1 MEIISIV
8 LIFVLG
14 VLYGRLLKST
24 VNWLNIDGFQIDK
37 HDLKMELFCIGSW
50 YWGAFALQP
59 MEGTIFA
66 LLAGVLFAVSWID
79 FHTYQIPLLFV
90 IVGSVIVIF
99 GVISDVVTL
108 KSAIYGVLVGSV
120 IPLTLIGLTYLI
132 TKRQGMGYGDIQ
144 LGFVCLIWL
153 GPVRMALTLFGASL
167 LSLIPDKTSQTIK
180 LNSEAP
186 NSVRAI
192 LTGPSQIKHTKPSCI
207 SPYPIPCLFVI
218 KYVSPIRVSG
228 ITEPTSTP

>member
-66 LLAGVLFAVSWID
+66 LLSGILFAISWID

-99 GVISDVVTL
+99 GVIVDVTTI

-120 IPLTLIGLTYLI
+120 IPLTLIGLIYLI

-144 LGFVCLIWL
+144 LGFVLGVWL

-167 LSLIPDKTSQTIK
+167 LSLIVW
-180 LNSEAP
+180 L
-186 NSVRAI
+186 V
-192 LTGPSQIKHTKPSCI
+192 L
-207 SPYPIPCLFVI
+207 
-218 KYVSPIRVSG
+218 SG
-228 ITEPTSTP
+228 IKGFERDRALPFAPYLAIAGLGTFIGSVYFPSLFHYLILY

>member
-24 VNWLNIDGFQIDK
+24 VNWLNIDGFQIDM

-66 LLAGVLFAVSWID
+66 LLSGILFAISWID

-144 LGFVCLIWL
+144 LGFVLGIWL

-167 LSLIPDKTSQTIK
+167 LSLIVW
-180 LNSEAP
+180 L
-186 NSVRAI
+186 V
-192 LTGPSQIKHTKPSCI
+192 L
-207 SPYPIPCLFVI
+207 
-218 KYVSPIRVSG
+218 SG
-228 ITEPTSTP
+228 IKGFERDRALPFAPYLAIAGLGTFIGSVYFPSLFHYLILY

>member
-14 VLYGRLLKST
+14 VLYGKLLKST
-24 VNWLNIDGFQIDK
+24 VNWLNIEGFQIDK

-50 YWGAFALQP
+50 LWGALTLQP
-59 MEGTIFA
+59 MDGTVFA
-66 LLAGVLFAVSWID
+66 LLAGILFAISWID

-99 GVISDVVTL
+99 GVLFGVTTF
-108 KSAIYGVLVGSV
+108 KSSIYGVLVGSV

-144 LGFVCLIWL
+144 LGFVLGVWL

-167 LSLIPDKTSQTIK
+167 LSLIVWLILSGVRGFERDRALPF
-180 LNSEAP
+180 AP
-186 NSVRAI
+186 YLAIAGLGSFIGSVYFPSLFHYLI
-192 LTGPSQIKHTKPSCI
+192 L
-207 SPYPIPCLFVI
+207 Y
-218 KYVSPIRVSG
+218 
-228 ITEPTSTP
+228 

>member
-66 LLAGVLFAVSWID
+66 LLSGILFAISWID

-99 GVISDVVTL
+99 GVIVDVATI

-120 IPLTLIGLTYLI
+120 IPLTLIGLIYLI

-144 LGFVCLIWL
+144 LGFVLGIWL

-167 LSLIPDKTSQTIK
+167 LSLIVW
-180 LNSEAP
+180 L
-186 NSVRAI
+186 V
-192 LTGPSQIKHTKPSCI
+192 L
-207 SPYPIPCLFVI
+207 
-218 KYVSPIRVSG
+218 SG
-228 ITEPTSTP
+228 IKGFERDRALPFAPYLAIAGLGTFIGSVYFPSLFHYLILY

>member
-14 VLYGRLLKST
+14 ALYGRLLKST
-24 VNWLNIDGFQIDK
+24 VNWLNIEGFQIDK

-66 LLAGVLFAVSWID
+66 LLAGILFAISWID

-144 LGFVCLIWL
+144 LGFVLGVWL

-167 LSLIPDKTSQTIK
+167 LSLIVW
-180 LNSEAP
+180 L
-186 NSVRAI
+186 V
-192 LTGPSQIKHTKPSCI
+192 L
-207 SPYPIPCLFVI
+207 
-218 KYVSPIRVSG
+218 SG
-228 ITEPTSTP
+228 INGFERDRALPFAPYLAIAGLGSFIGSVYFPSLFHYLILY

>member
-66 LLAGVLFAVSWID
+66 LLSGILFAISWID

-99 GVISDVVTL
+99 GVISGLVTL

-120 IPLTLIGLTYLI
+120 IPLTLIGLIYLI

-144 LGFVCLIWL
+144 LGFVLGIWL

-167 LSLIPDKTSQTIK
+167 LSLIVW
-180 LNSEAP
+180 L
-186 NSVRAI
+186 V
-192 LTGPSQIKHTKPSCI
+192 L
-207 SPYPIPCLFVI
+207 
-218 KYVSPIRVSG
+218 SG
-228 ITEPTSTP
+228 IKGFERDRALPFAPYLAIAGLGTFIGSVYFPSLFHYLILY

>member
-8 LIFVLG
+8 IVFVLG

-24 VNWLNIDGFQIDK
+24 VNWLNIDGFQISQN
-37 HDLKMELFCIGSW
+37 DLKMELFCIGSW
-50 YWGAFALQP
+50 CWGAFTLQP

-66 LLAGVLFAVSWID
+66 LLAGVLFAISWID

-99 GVISDVVTL
+99 GVIVDVATI

-120 IPLTLIGLTYLI
+120 IPLTLIGLIYLI

-144 LGFVCLIWL
+144 LGFVLGIWL

-167 LSLIPDKTSQTIK
+167 LSLIVW
-180 LNSEAP
+180 L
-186 NSVRAI
+186 V
-192 LTGPSQIKHTKPSCI
+192 L
-207 SPYPIPCLFVI
+207 
-218 KYVSPIRVSG
+218 SG
-228 ITEPTSTP
+228 IKGFERDRALPFAPYLAIAGLGTFIGSVYFPSLFHYLILY